1 MRNVSQLPQ
10 YKRIVLRCFYFFRLV
25 WLRRKGA
32 PYSKI
37 VSGEASGLRNV
48 LRNEKKIWLT
58 SWRRAFIAKEN
69 SIRAT
74 FAHQTD
80 AAAGNFDLFAPK
92 LIMNPVM
99 GKGLVVLEVK
109 YNGFLLDYIKEMPGS
124 LGKSEL
130 SVSRYRMARQV
141 SYQTHL

>member
-1 MRNVSQLPQ
+1 MTVNQDAQ
-10 YKRIVLRCFYFFRLV
+10 I
-25 WLRRKGA
+25 
-32 PYSKI
+32 
-37 VSGEASGLRNV
+37 EAEV
-48 LRNEKKIWLT
+48 
-58 SWRRAFIAKEN
+58 AV
-69 SIRAT
+69 
-74 FAHQTD
+74 
-80 AAAGNFDLFAPK
+80 AAGNFDLFAPK